1 MNEPST
7 PLPPGPPYDAGERE
21 MLLNFIEFYRAI
33 MLRKA
38 EGLTRDELA
47 RSIPPSTMTL
57 AGMIKHLA
65 YVEHAWFS
73 YRLGGGEQA
82 DPWSSV
88 DWDEDADWDWNS
100 AAHDAWEDVATLY
113 LREIDHSRAVMER
126 HFDLDAPLA
135 RPDRQGRQ
143 VSVRWMLVH
152 MVEEYARH
160 AGHADLLRESI
171 DGSVGD

>member
-1 MNEPST
+1 
-7 PLPPGPPYDAGERE
+7 
-21 MLLNFIEFYRAI
+21 MLLNFIEYYRAV

-38 EGLTRDELA
+38 EGLTREELA
-47 RSIPPSTMTL
+47 CSIPPSTMSL
-57 AGMIKHLA
+57 IGMIKHLA
-65 YVEHAWFS
+65 YVEHEWFAR
-73 YRLGGGEQA
+73 RLAGGEP
-82 DPWSSV
+82 DGPWRDV
-88 DWDEDADWDWNS
+88 DWEDDADWDWNS

-113 LREIDHSRAVMER
+113 LREIDHSRAIMER

-135 RPDRQGRQ
+135 RPDGQGRP

-160 AGHADLLRESI
+160 AGHADLLRERI